1 MQLYYHPVTLEEL
14 MLWHFPGKGSAA
26 IHIYLGPLGW
36 VFYVVNEEQSDLIR
50 DRTGAVCV
58 CALYILTSVS
68 AAHSNISCYYFTN
81 NFLIAIQGNRNIYDA

>member
-1 MQLYYHPVTLEEL
+1 M
-14 MLWHFPGKGSAA
+14 
-26 IHIYLGPLGW
+26 
-36 VFYVVNEEQSDLIR
+36 NEEQSDLIR